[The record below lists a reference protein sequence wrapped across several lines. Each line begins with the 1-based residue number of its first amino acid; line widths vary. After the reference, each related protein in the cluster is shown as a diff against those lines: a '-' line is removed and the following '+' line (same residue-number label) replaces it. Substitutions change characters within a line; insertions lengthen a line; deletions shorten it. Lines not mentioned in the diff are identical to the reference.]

1 MNEIHFLNENNN
13 IDEKEY
19 IKIIKKSIIKIDFYK
34 KLVEKYNSYISILS
48 SRSCITQLKNIIN
61 KINKDMKNS
70 EKIYNDLKYIKLNDI
85 SSIDLNNIEDLKK
98 EQNKSF
104 DKLKEIFAKKFLN
117 MYDYLNDGLEVVYND
132 DEYYTIK
139 KNECKKVFG
148 LNEDECKILNR
159 FLFDENYPIS
169 LISINNYISND
180 YIDY

>member
-13 IDEKEY
+13 INEKEY
-19 IKIIKKSIIKIDFYK
+19 IKIKNSIIKINFYK

-61 KINKDMKNS
+61 KINKDIQNN
-70 EKIYNDLKYIKLNDI
+70 ENLYNNLEYIKLSDI
-85 SSIDLNNIEDLKK
+85 SNIDNINIEELKN
-98 EQNKSF
+98 EQSKSF
-104 DKLKEIFAKKFLN
+104 DKLKEIFIKKFLN
-117 MYDYLNDGLEVVYND
+117 MYDYLNDGLEVVYNN

-159 FLFDENYPIS
+159 FLFDENNPVS
-169 LISINNYISND
+169 LISINYYISND
-180 YIDY
+180 YYIDY

>member
-19 IKIIKKSIIKIDFYK
+19 IKIKNSIIKIDFYK
-34 KLVEKYNSYISILS
+34 KLIEKYNSYISILS

-61 KINKDMKNS
+61 KINKDMQNS

-85 SSIDLNNIEDLKK
+85 SSIDLNNIEALKK
-98 EQNKSF
+98 EQNKSS
-104 DKLKEIFAKKFLN
+104 DKLKEIFTKKFLN
-117 MYDYLNDGLEVVYND
+117 MYDYLNDGLEVVYNN
-132 DEYYTIK
+132 DEYYSIK

-159 FLFDENYPIS
+159 FLFDENNPIS